1 MSNCSES
8 VEFKIKFLTDCI
20 RMQRVGLI
28 HRSIDKQTKTC
39 ARQYPRIFI
48 PNRYKI
54 NLSNLW
60 KMTTYFNLFINS
72 KKFLVNFLYR
82 NKIHH
87 QPQKLRPRGKP
98 PANQFKRN
106 KLNDM
111 QVGNHVSFLT
121 CIVMQKRFRS
131 IYYA

>member
-72 KKFLVNFLYR
+72 KRFLVNFLYR
-82 NKIHH
+82 NHAITSFSLKSITNHKNCDREESH
-87 QPQKLRPRGKP
+87 QQTNLKGT
-98 PANQFKRN
+98 N
-106 KLNDM
+106 
-111 QVGNHVSFLT
+111 
-121 CIVMQKRFRS
+121 
-131 IYYA
+131 